1 MQGMQAQLLQLIE
14 YLVIWFP
21 ILKVQGNSLFATQF
35 TQNKSDHQNRKQKSL
50 HSTVGVWGWRS
61 FSQAVW
67 NTFVTDSASS
77 LALKGSDKSKDLRAS
92 LVLSTKVS
100 IILFL
105 ILTFTVQKCAYLQS
119 SVPSKLNC
127 LTIDNTSLK
136 HCLKFFSSAKILTIL
151 REHSWTSSYQTL
163 FQPEKLERLANAIS
177 IHLSTKIFEVIF

>member
-1 MQGMQAQLLQLIE
+1 MQAQFITIDWNALSYNFLR
-14 YLVIWFP
+14 
-21 ILKVQGNSLFATQF
+21 KVQGNSLFATQF

-50 HSTVGVWGWRS
+50 HSTVGVWGCRS